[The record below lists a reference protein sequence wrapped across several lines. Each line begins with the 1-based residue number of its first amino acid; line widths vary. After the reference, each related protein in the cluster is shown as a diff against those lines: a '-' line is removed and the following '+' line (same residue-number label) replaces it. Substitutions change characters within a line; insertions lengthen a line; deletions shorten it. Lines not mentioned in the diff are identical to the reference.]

1 MDTCSVLRS
10 DLGGKWN
17 PTSRIRNSSS
27 SSNCCADPR
36 HKNTDGD
43 ISYKEL
49 SEICKWQ
56 NHRIFRAL
64 LVICVGLA
72 AWVPKGRNQ
81 GAQSLPR
88 LKWDLVRDPTQSAM
102 TWWSNFQHTT
112 VTNLSF
118 ASFSYS
124 LWAATRSANLRHTEF
139 GLGIVMT
146 EQTDQTKRMNQG
158 ERATGT
164 TVTPREASA
173 CKKEGG
179 PLDPNL
185 QIAVVVVRSQD

>member
-81 GAQSLPR
+81 GAQSLIRHSQP
-88 LKWDLVRDPTQSAM
+88 WHGDQTFNTPQSPTWALRASL
-102 TWWSNFQHTT
+102 T
-112 VTNLSF
+112 VCEQQPDQPTLDTLS
-118 ASFSYS
+118 
-124 LWAATRSANLRHTEF
+124 L
-139 GLGIVMT
+139 GLGLSWLNRRTRLNGWIKVKGQLAPQWLQ
-146 EQTDQTKRMNQG
+146 EKLVHVKR
-158 ERATGT
+158 
-164 TVTPREASA
+164 RE
-173 CKKEGG
+173 G
-179 PLDPNL
+179 PLT
-185 QIAVVVVRSQD
+185 QICK